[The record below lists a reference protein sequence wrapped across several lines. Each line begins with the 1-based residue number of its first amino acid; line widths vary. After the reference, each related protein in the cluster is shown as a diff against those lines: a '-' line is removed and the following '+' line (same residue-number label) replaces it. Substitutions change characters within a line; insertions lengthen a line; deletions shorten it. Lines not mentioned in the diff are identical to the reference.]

1 MASENDPKQE
11 RIDQFIDQN
20 LKTVFSDYEKD
31 GMPDEMEELV
41 THLSALRAFALSLT
55 RNSATADDMMQDTV
69 LKAWTNM
76 DKFQPG
82 TNMRA
87 WLFTILR
94 NNYYS
99 SRRKLNREVADVDNV
114 FSDTLSVK
122 PDHDGRLQMMD
133 FKQAFEQLA
142 DEHRE
147 ALILVGA
154 SGFSYDDAAEMCGV
168 ATGTMKSRVNRAR
181 AKLVE
186 MLKLD
191 GDDKLELTD
200 AATMSVVGSPNIPS

>member
-1 MASENDPKQE
+1 MSTLDPK
-11 RIDQFIDQN
+11 D
-20 LKTVFSDYEKD
+20 
-31 GMPDEMEELV
+31 ELV
-41 THLSALRAFALSLT
+41 THLPALRAFALSLT
-55 RNSATADDMMQDTV
+55 RNRATADDMMQDAV

-76 DKFQPG
+76 DKFQAG

-94 NNYYS
+94 NTFYS
-99 SRRKLNREVADVDNV
+99 SRRKLNREVPDIDNA

-133 FKQAFEQLA
+133 FKVAFAQLA

-154 SGFSYDDAAEMCGV
+154 SGFSYDEAAATCGV

-181 AKLVE
+181 AKLTE
-186 MLKLD
+186 LLQLD
-191 GDDKLELTD
+191 EDDVMELTD
-200 AATMSVVGSPNIPS
+200 SATMAVVGSPNIPS